1 LNNIPIR
8 KSSLA
13 AAAYFDCQRAN
24 AGFGMCEKCVTIE
37 RKIEHYER
45 LCSSISDQLTVERV
59 KTLVVEMKA
68 QRAKFHSEEQ

>member
-1 LNNIPIR
+1 LNNIPVR

-24 AGFGMCEKCVTIE
+24 AGFDMCGKCVTIE

-45 LCSSISDQLTVERV
+45 LCSSISDQLAIERV
-59 KTLVVEMKA
+59 KALVVEMKA
-68 QRAKFHSEEQ
+68 QKAKFHCEEQ